1 MTKRN
6 YSSGSI
12 RQNSA
17 KSFLVRYYNNG
28 GKQVSETVKGTRKD
42 AERVLRQ
49 RRVALE
55 TGDFIGRKKL
65 TVEGYLQ
72 GWLDSYARSNV
83 TAKTEAGYR
92 QMINRYTGRIG
103 DLQLQRLEATH
114 IQSIYAE
121 MIDQKLSSTTVVQL
135 HRILHKALNTAVKQE
150 ILKRNVADAT
160 VPPRIEK
167 KPIEVWDEETR
178 IKFLELAK
186 DMQYGDFY
194 HIAILTG
201 MRRGELA
208 GLKWSEVDL
217 VNGRIQ
223 VIQTLGRVTGKKLVV
238 GQPKTNRSKRSVALS
253 PDAINLLHEIRGKQ
267 ITQQTEAA
275 EGWAVTGYVFT
286 HPDGTCIDPN
296 LVTRAFTKAVKK
308 AGLSHLT
315 IHGLRHTH
323 ATMLLEA
330 GINPKVVSERLGHA
344 SIATTM
350 DIYSHVLPDIQDQ
363 AALAIDM
370 KLSQR

>member
-1 MTKRN
+1 MTKRS

-12 RQNSA
+12 RQNSTN
-17 KSFLVRYYNNG
+17 SFLVRYYNNG
-28 GKQVSETVKGTRKD
+28 GKQVSETVKGNRKD

-72 GWLDSYARSNV
+72 GWLDSYAKSNV

-103 DLQLQRLEATH
+103 DLQLQRLEAAH

-135 HRILHKALNTAVKQE
+135 HRILHKALNTAVKQG

-208 GLKWSEVDL
+208 GL
-217 VNGRIQ
+217 
-223 VIQTLGRVTGKKLVV
+223 
-238 GQPKTNRSKRSVALS
+238 
-253 PDAINLLHEIRGKQ
+253 
-267 ITQQTEAA
+267 
-275 EGWAVTGYVFT
+275 
-286 HPDGTCIDPN
+286 
-296 LVTRAFTKAVKK
+296 
-308 AGLSHLT
+308 
-315 IHGLRHTH
+315 
-323 ATMLLEA
+323 
-330 GINPKVVSERLGHA
+330 
-344 SIATTM
+344 
-350 DIYSHVLPDIQDQ
+350 
-363 AALAIDM
+363 
-370 KLSQR
+370 